1 MTDPTMPPPC
11 PAPPLQLPS
20 RDLNGHK
27 GTYGRVLLVGGSRG
41 MAGSISLAAMAA
53 LRTGSGLVSA
63 AVPDRCL
70 ETVAQF
76 DPAVMTVPLA
86 DTDEGTFDPA
96 AVEALERQFDRVD
109 AAGMGPGM
117 RPQEGTVAM
126 VRWTVQRTSTP
137 RVLDADGLNALAEDD
152 AWPDLVAG
160 PLVMTP
166 HPGEWKRLC
175 GVEASDR
182 AAQCASAER
191 LAAASGAVIVLKG
204 ARTFVTDGRRS
215 YENPT
220 GNPGMATGGTGDVL
234 TGVITSLLGQKLAAF
249 DAARLGVWLQGRAG
263 DLAAAKIGQAGMT
276 ACDLLHEL
284 PAAVEDATAHA

>member
-1 MTDPTMPPPC
+1 MTDAALPPS
-11 PAPPLQLPS
+11 PAPPRQLPP
-20 RDLNGHK
+20 RDPNGHK

-41 MAGSISLAAMAA
+41 MAGSISLSAMAA

-76 DPAVMTVPLA
+76 DPALMTLPLA
-86 DTDEGTFDPA
+86 DTQEGVFAPA
-96 AVEALERQFDRVD
+96 AADALESHFERFDAV
-109 AAGMGPGM
+109 GMGPGM
-117 RPQEGTVAM
+117 RPQAGTIAM
-126 VRWTVQRTSTP
+126 VRWAVQRASIP
-137 RVLDADGLNALAEDD
+137 RVLDADGLNALAEDET
-152 AWPDLVAG
+152 WPDRVVG

-175 GVEASDR
+175 GVGASDR
-182 AAQCASAER
+182 EAQCRRAER

-204 ARTFVTDGRRS
+204 ARTFVTDGRQA
-215 YENPT
+215 YENTT
-220 GNPGMATGGTGDVL
+220 GNPGMATGGSGDVL
-234 TGVITSLLGQKLAAF
+234 TGVITSLLGQQLAPY

-263 DLAAAKIGQAGMT
+263 DLAAAKIGEAGMT

-284 PAAVEDATAHA
+284 PAAVQDAQSR